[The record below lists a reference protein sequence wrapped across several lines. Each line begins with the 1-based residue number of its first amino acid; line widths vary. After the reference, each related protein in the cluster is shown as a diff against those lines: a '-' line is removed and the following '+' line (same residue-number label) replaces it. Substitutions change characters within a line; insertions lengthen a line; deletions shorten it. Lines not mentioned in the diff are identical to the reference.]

1 MTITPGRDSQ
11 TSPLGQFVLKDVMLL
26 GATHYTAAEALETAS

>member
-11 TSPLGQFVLKDVMLL
+11 TSPLGRFVLKDVMLL
-26 GATHYTAAEALETAS
+26 GATHYTAAEALEASS